1 MLSIKETELKTK
13 KKGFLKSFKSTYGIG
28 KNRVYKLC
36 LKCGINP
43 FFFNIKAK
51 TTINKKIKKH
61 FNKCVFSTELRA
73 QNKKYFNFFW
83 TIRIYKG
90 FRHKFKLPGRG
101 QRTKTNAKTKKKI
114 KMY

>member
-1 MLSIKETELKTK
+1 MYLCFQLKIK
-13 KKGFLKSFKSTYGIG
+13 KKGFLESFKSTYGIG
-28 KNRVYKLC
+28 QKRVHQLS
-36 LKCGINP
+36 LKCGINRLVL
-43 FFFNIKAK
+43 NTKAK
-51 TTINKKIKKH
+51 MLVNKKIKKS

-83 TIRIYKG
+83 AIRIYKG

>member
-1 MLSIKETELKTK
+1 MLSLKETLLKTK
-13 KKGFLKSFKSTYGIG
+13 KKSFLQSFQSTFGIG
-28 KNRVYKLC
+28 KKRVCQLR

-43 FFFNIKAK
+43 SFFNSKSKMIV
-51 TTINKKIKKH
+51 NKKIKRFFTKSI
-61 FNKCVFSTELRA
+61 FSTELRA

>member
-1 MLSIKETELKTK
+1 MLSTKETQLKNT
-13 KKGFLKSFKSTYGIG
+13 KKGFLESFKSTYGIG
-28 KNRVYKLC
+28 KKRVQSLS
-36 LKCGINP
+36 LKCGLNSN
-43 FFFNIKAK
+43 FLNIKSK
-51 TTINKKIKKH
+51 MLVNKKIKKY

>member
-1 MLSIKETELKTK
+1 MLSIKETQFKIK
-13 KKGFLKSFKSTYGIG
+13 KKRFLESFKSTYGIG
-28 KNRVYKLC
+28 SNRVNQLC

-43 FFFNIKAK
+43 FFFNNKSK
-51 TTINKKIKKH
+51 MLVNKKIKKF
-61 FNKCVFSTELRA
+61 FNKFVFSTELRA

-101 QRTKTNAKTKKKI
+101 QRTKTNAKTKKRI

>member
-1 MLSIKETELKTK
+1 MLSLKETQIKTK
-13 KKGFLKSFKSTYGIG
+13 KKLFLESFKSTYGIG
-28 KNRVYKLC
+28 NNRVKELC
-36 LKCGINP
+36 SKSGINCLVL
-43 FFFNIKAK
+43 NNKSK
-51 TTINKKIKKH
+51 MSINKKIKKI